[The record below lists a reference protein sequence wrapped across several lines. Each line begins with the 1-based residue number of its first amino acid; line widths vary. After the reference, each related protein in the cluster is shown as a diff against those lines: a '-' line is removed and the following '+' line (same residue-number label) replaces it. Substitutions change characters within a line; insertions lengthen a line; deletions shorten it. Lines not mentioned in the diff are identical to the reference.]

1 MIKPVLTD
9 PFYVVGFF
17 QGRRYPQDL
26 RCPINEIDHYLAAHD
41 AYILGVG
48 ESLAE
53 ARASAKKNSAPL
65 DWYSGSGPLPMP

>member
-1 MIKPVLTD
+1 MIKPILTD

-26 RCPINEIDHYLAAHD
+26 RCPINEIDHYLATHD

-53 ARASAKKNSAPL
+53 ARANAKKSSLPTY
-65 DWYSGSGPLPMP
+65 WY